1 MMHTG
6 TYFHNQSPS
15 NPLSQMKYIYLSIP
29 VAADKTMYLLVWHN
43 SSLFILLEKVKLDK
57 GIHHLRMKAYE
68 ILTLG
73 MGEVSPGADFSVNHT

>member
-6 TYFHNQSPS
+6 TYFQNQSPS

-43 SSLFILLEKVKLDK
+43 SSLFILLEKVTIPYCIIVIPPPTFWK
-57 GIHHLRMKAYE
+57 
-68 ILTLG
+68 
-73 MGEVSPGADFSVNHT
+73 